1 MNGGSRGLAPAG
13 DSAPAKDPAGAARDI
28 CLRLLTARPRSRAEL
43 AAALQRK
50 GVEPEVAD
58 AVLGRLDDVG
68 LIDDSAFAEMV
79 VQSGHRHRLMGKRA
93 LSAELRR
100 RGVAD
105 ETALEAVS
113 TIESDDEERAARQLV
128 DRKLR
133 TMSGL
138 GDPTQVR
145 RLVGM
150 LGRRGYSGGL
160 AYRVVRE
167 ALRDSGSS
175 LELADPEHVT

>member
-1 MNGGSRGLAPAG
+1 
-13 DSAPAKDPAGAARDI
+13 
-28 CLRLLTARPRSRAEL
+28 
-43 AAALQRK
+43 
-50 GVEPEVAD
+50 
-58 AVLGRLDDVG
+58 
-68 LIDDSAFAEMV
+68 
-79 VQSGHRHRLMGKRA
+79 SGHRHRLMGKRA

-138 GDPTQVR
+138 DDPTRVR

>member
-1 MNGGSRGLAPAG
+1 PGRLLTVGSRRAADPGAERAGGGSKAVSEGMNGGSRGLAPAG
-13 DSAPAKDPAGAARDI
+13 HSAPPKDPAGAARDI

-100 RGVAD
+100 R
-105 ETALEAVS
+105 
-113 TIESDDEERAARQLV
+113 
-128 DRKLR
+128 
-133 TMSGL
+133 
-138 GDPTQVR
+138 
-145 RLVGM
+145 
-150 LGRRGYSGGL
+150 
-160 AYRVVRE
+160 
-167 ALRDSGSS
+167 
-175 LELADPEHVT
+175 